1 MNNQNFKNG
10 CIYYFSERI
19 FTLLNHLN
27 LVEGFKYISQIVTKG
42 NSPKKKILFSRLAVD
57 VFIILKWLLVIIL
70 WIFNVE
76 DLWVIF
82 IVWYLLI
89 ANLYTY
95 FYYHTWSSNILTDAN
110 IDVNRIKRRYLNLTM
125 AIAYTFFG
133 FAYLYC
139 IPYSSE
145 FSWID
150 GSPNFFHAVW
160 YSISNSLTANY
171 DQVVPSTSMGNS
183 ISIIQ
188 LIIMFLFLTIIVGN
202 SIPHINIIKKEK

>member
-1 MNNQNFKNG
+1 MTRENLNNQNFKNG

-125 AIAYTFFG
+125 AIAYTFSDLLIYIAFH
-133 FAYLYC
+133 
-139 IPYSSE
+139 IHR
-145 FSWID
+145 
-150 GSPNFFHAVW
+150 NFLGLMV
-160 YSISNSLTANY
+160 L
-171 DQVVPSTSMGNS
+171 
-183 ISIIQ
+183 
-188 LIIMFLFLTIIVGN
+188 LIFFMQSGIAFQIR
-202 SIPHINIIKKEK
+202 